1 MPSQASDLSWHPS
14 LQFRMADSVFKRL
27 FGVRPDPPGRISRC
41 ASRTVSR
48 TPPRSRSST
57 GTE

>member
-1 MPSQASDLSWHPS
+1 
-14 LQFRMADSVFKRL
+14 MADSVFKRL